1 MKTNRTYEQLE
12 MEFAQCAHGIKASEN
27 QLKAMERQARDLT
40 RRQRTKRLCTR
51 GGMLEHFLD
60 RPELL
65 SDDQVMELLTIAFRE
80 AAVNAALNAMLAETT
95 EQSLEQWKN
104 LRADPR
110 RHPTLA
116 SGKGRNYT

>member
-1 MKTNRTYEQLE
+1 MKSNRTYEQLE
-12 MEFAQCAHGIKASEN
+12 MEFAECAHGIKASKD

-80 AAVNAALNAMLAETT
+80 AKVDAALNAMLAEATG
-95 EQSLEQWKN
+95 QSLE
-104 LRADPR
+104 
-110 RHPTLA
+110 
-116 SGKGRNYT
+116 

>member
-12 MEFAQCAHGIKASEN
+12 MEFAECARGIKASEH
-27 QLKAMERQARDLT
+27 QLKAMERQARNLT

-65 SDDQVMELLTIAFRE
+65 SDEQVMKLLTIAFRE
-80 AAVNAALNAMLAETT
+80 PKVNAALNTMLAKATG
-95 EQSLEQWKN
+95 QSLE
-104 LRADPR
+104 
-110 RHPTLA
+110 
-116 SGKGRNYT
+116 

>member
-1 MKTNRTYEQLE
+1 MKSIRTYEQLE

-80 AAVNAALNAMLAETT
+80 TAVNAALNAMLAEATG
-95 EQSLEQWKN
+95 QSLE
-104 LRADPR
+104 
-110 RHPTLA
+110 
-116 SGKGRNYT
+116 

>member
-12 MEFAQCAHGIKASEN
+12 MEFAECAHGIKANED

-65 SDDQVMELLTIAFRE
+65 TDDQVMKLLTIAFRE
-80 AAVNAALNAMLAETT
+80 TAVNAALNAMLAEATR
-95 EQSLEQWKN
+95 QSLK
-104 LRADPR
+104 
-110 RHPTLA
+110 
-116 SGKGRNYT
+116 

>member
-12 MEFAQCAHGIKASEN
+12 IEYAECARGIKASED
-27 QLKAMERQARDLT
+27 QLKAMERQARNLT

-65 SDDQVMELLTIAFRE
+65 TDDQVMKLLTIAFQE
-80 AAVNAALNAMLAETT
+80 TAVNSALNTMLAEAMG
-95 EQSLEQWKN
+95 ESLE
-104 LRADPR
+104 
-110 RHPTLA
+110 
-116 SGKGRNYT
+116 

>member
-1 MKTNRTYEQLE
+1 MKSIRTYEQLE
-12 MEFAQCAHGIKASEN
+12 MELSECSRGIKASEN
-27 QLKAMERQARDLT
+27 PLQAMERQARDLT

-80 AAVNAALNAMLAETT
+80 TAVNAALNAMLAETT
-95 EQSLEQWKN
+95 EQSLE
-104 LRADPR
+104 
-110 RHPTLA
+110 
-116 SGKGRNYT
+116 

>member
-1 MKTNRTYEQLE
+1 MKTNRTYEQIE

-51 GGMLEHFLD
+51 GGMLERFLD

-65 SDDQVMELLTIAFRE
+65 TDDQVMELLTIAFRE
-80 AAVNAALNAMLAETT
+80 PKVNAALNTMLAKATG
-95 EQSLEQWKN
+95 QSLE
-104 LRADPR
+104 
-110 RHPTLA
+110 
-116 SGKGRNYT
+116 

>member
-12 MEFAQCAHGIKASEN
+12 IEYAECARGIKASED
-27 QLKAMERQARDLT
+27 QLKAMERQARNLT

-65 SDDQVMELLTIAFRE
+65 TDDQVMNLLTIAFRE
-80 AAVNAALNAMLAETT
+80 PAVNAALNAMLAEAMG
-95 EQSLEQWKN
+95 ESLE
-104 LRADPR
+104 
-110 RHPTLA
+110 
-116 SGKGRNYT
+116 

>member
-12 MEFAQCAHGIKASEN
+12 MEFAECAHGIKVSEN

-60 RPELL
+60 RPEVL
-65 SDDQVMELLTIAFRE
+65 SDDQVMKLLTIAFRE
-80 AAVNAALNAMLAETT
+80 TTVNATLNAMLAETAG
-95 EQSLEQWKN
+95 QSLE
-104 LRADPR
+104 
-110 RHPTLA
+110 
-116 SGKGRNYT
+116 

>member
-12 MEFAQCAHGIKASEN
+12 IEFAECARGIKASED

-65 SDDQVMELLTIAFRE
+65 TDDQVMKLLTIAFRE
-80 AAVNAALNAMLAETT
+80 AKVDATLNAMLAEATG
-95 EQSLEQWKN
+95 QSLE
-104 LRADPR
+104 
-110 RHPTLA
+110 
-116 SGKGRNYT
+116 

>member
-12 MEFAQCAHGIKASEN
+12 MELSECSRGLKASEN

-80 AAVNAALNAMLAETT
+80 AKVDAALNAMLAEATG
-95 EQSLEQWKN
+95 QSME
-104 LRADPR
+104 
-110 RHPTLA
+110 
-116 SGKGRNYT
+116 

>member
-12 MEFAQCAHGIKASEN
+12 MEFAECARGIKASED
-27 QLKAMERQARDLT
+27 QLRAIKHQARDLT

-65 SDDQVMELLTIAFRE
+65 SDDQVMKLLTIAFRE
-80 AAVNAALNAMLAETT
+80 TAVNTALNAMLAEVT
-95 EQSLEQWKN
+95 
-104 LRADPR
+104 
-110 RHPTLA
+110 
-116 SGKGRNYT
+116 G

>member
-12 MEFAQCAHGIKASEN
+12 LEFVECARGIKASED
-27 QLKAMERQARDLT
+27 QLKAMQRQAKDMT

-65 SDDQVMELLTIAFRE
+65 TDNQVMELLTIAFRE
-80 AAVNAALNAMLAETT
+80 AKVDAALNAMLAEAT
-95 EQSLEQWKN
+95 EQSLE
-104 LRADPR
+104 
-110 RHPTLA
+110 
-116 SGKGRNYT
+116 

>member
-12 MEFAQCAHGIKASEN
+12 MELAQCACGIKASED

-51 GGMLEHFLD
+51 GGMLEHFLN

-65 SDDQVMELLTIAFRE
+65 TDDQVMELLTIAFRE
-80 AAVNAALNAMLAETT
+80 PRVNAALNAMLAEATGEAP
-95 EQSLEQWKN
+95 EQ
-104 LRADPR
+104 
-110 RHPTLA
+110 
-116 SGKGRNYT
+116 

>member
-12 MEFAQCAHGIKASEN
+12 MEFAECARGIKASEH
-27 QLKAMERQARDLT
+27 QLKAMERQARNLT

-65 SDDQVMELLTIAFRE
+65 TDDQVMELLNIAFRE
-80 AAVNAALNAMLAETT
+80 TAVNATLNAMLAEATG
-95 EQSLEQWKN
+95 QSLE
-104 LRADPR
+104 
-110 RHPTLA
+110 
-116 SGKGRNYT
+116 